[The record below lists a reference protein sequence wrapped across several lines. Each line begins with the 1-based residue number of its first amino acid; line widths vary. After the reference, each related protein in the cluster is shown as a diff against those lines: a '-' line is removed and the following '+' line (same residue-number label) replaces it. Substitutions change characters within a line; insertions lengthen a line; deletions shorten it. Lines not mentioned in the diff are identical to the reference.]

1 MKFNETGAFI
11 LSETKNGERIV
22 SCGGRISTQP
32 GTAVELYKKATDK
45 EKNLKLVSRV
55 VASGHKTILE
65 HHYFN
70 IAFNNVSIFI
80 EQYLIEFRLAS
91 FTIKSGR
98 YVNFSSAGFN
108 LPNSFTDEQK
118 KLLKTHYKKM
128 FKTYDKFVAAG
139 IPVEDARFVLPYGL
153 KTNIYMSMNAR
164 ELVHIICSMIYGRGK
179 YYEEIIELGL
189 QLKAQFDERYPGL
202 IEANSKYYTEDL
214 NKVLQIS
221 QEPCKKPEFVSHS
234 ASLISGSTGSGEAI
248 NEFAKA
254 SGYEKFDFETALK
267 DDKQSKLLE
276 HFSYTFKV
284 NHFALI
290 ILKHYSRHRM
300 QTLSTAPIVQMAGIN
315 KFVIP
320 ETILAEP
327 ELKTEFE
334 KCIKENRRIYNKLL
348 EQNIN
353 PYLMI
358 YITPHATAIDFVST
372 MNARE
377 LLHFMNLRT
386 CSRAQWEIRYLAND
400 MLKLLKKHD
409 PTLFGGFGPSCYTY
423 GVCPEGRLC
432 CGKQAEM
439 KAKFDNLEND

>member
-1 MKFNETGAFI
+1 MKYNETGAFI
-11 LSETKNGERIV
+11 LSETKQGERIV
-22 SCGGRISTQP
+22 SCGGRISTRP

-45 EKNLKLVSRV
+45 NKNLNLVSKV

-108 LPNSFTDEQK
+108 LPNSFTPEQQ
-118 KLLKTHYKKM
+118 KLLKTHYRKM
-128 FKTYDKFVAAG
+128 FKVYDKFVAAG
-139 IPVEDARFVLPYGL
+139 IPVEDARFILPYGL

-164 ELVHIICSMIYGRGK
+164 ELIHIICSMIYGRGK

-202 IEANSKYYTEDL
+202 VEANAKYYTDDL
-214 NKVLQIS
+214 SNALVIKH
-221 QEPCKKPEFVSHS
+221 EPCKKPEYVSHS
-234 ASLISGSTGSGEAI
+234 VDLLAGSTNSANVI
-248 NEFAKA
+248 NELAKA
-254 SGYEKFDFETALK
+254 SGYDKFDFKTSLK
-267 DDKQSKLLE
+267 DDKLSKLLE
-276 HFSYTFKV
+276 HFSYTFKI
-284 NHFALI
+284 NNFALI

-300 QTLSTAPIVQMAGIN
+300 QSLSTAPIVQMAGVN

-320 ETILAEP
+320 ETIEANA
-327 ELKTEFE
+327 ELKAEFE
-334 KCIKENRRIYNKLL
+334 KCIKENRKIYNKLL
-348 EQNIN
+348 EQNLN

-358 YITPHATAIDFVST
+358 YITPHAAAIDFVST

-377 LLHFMNLRT
+377 LLHFANLRT
-386 CSRAQWEIRYLAND
+386 CTRAQWEIRYLATD
-400 MLKLLKKHD
+400 MLKLLKKQD
-409 PTLFGGFGPSCYTY
+409 RELFENYGPSCYTY

-439 KAKFDNLEND
+439 KTKFDNLEND

>member
-118 KLLKTHYKKM
+118 KLLKAHYKKM

-164 ELVHIICSMIYGRGK
+164 ELVHIICSMVYGRGK

-202 IEANSKYYTEDL
+202 IEANAKYYTEDL
-214 NKVLQIS
+214 NKVLKIS

-234 ASLISGSTGSGEAI
+234 ANLISGSTNSGEAI

-284 NHFALI
+284 DNFALI

-300 QTLSTAPIVQMAGIN
+300 QTLQLPQSFKWQALTNLLFLKQFWQNLNLRLNLKNAL
-315 KFVIP
+315 K
-320 ETILAEP
+320 
-327 ELKTEFE
+327 KTEEFTT
-334 KCIKENRRIYNKLL
+334 N
-348 EQNIN
+348 
-353 PYLMI
+353 
-358 YITPHATAIDFVST
+358 S
-372 MNARE
+372 
-377 LLHFMNLRT
+377 
-386 CSRAQWEIRYLAND
+386 
-400 MLKLLKKHD
+400 
-409 PTLFGGFGPSCYTY
+409 
-423 GVCPEGRLC
+423 
-432 CGKQAEM
+432 
-439 KAKFDNLEND
+439 

>member
-202 IEANSKYYTEDL
+202 IEANAKYYTEDL
-214 NKVLQIS
+214 NKVLKIS
-221 QEPCKKPEFVSHS
+221 HEPCKKPEFVSHE
-234 ASLISGSTGSGEAI
+234 ATLVSGSTNSGEAI

-254 SGYEKFDFETALK
+254 SGYERFDFETALK

-284 NHFALI
+284 KDFALI

-315 KFVIP
+315 RFVIP

-327 ELKTEFE
+327 ELKAEFE

-400 MLKLLKKHD
+400 MLKLLKKQD

-439 KAKFDNLEND
+439 KAKFDNLENN